1 MATVMEN
8 KPECS
13 AEAIA
18 GPIDMEQISQNI
30 QILPE
35 ATLDK
40 IAKGPL
46 VKFTLTCDD
55 IE

>member
-1 MATVMEN
+1 MVTVMGT
-8 KPECS
+8 KPVFS
-13 AEAIA
+13 AEASA
-18 GPIDMEQISQNI
+18 GLTDMEQISQDI

-40 IAKGPL
+40 ITKGAL

-55 IE
+55 VE

>member
-1 MATVMEN
+1 MAIEPVRSPVT
-8 KPECS
+8 PT
-13 AEAIA
+13 

-35 ATLDK
+35 ATLET

-46 VKFTLTCDD
+46 VKFTRTCDD